1 MSHLFMLW
9 AYRDGE
15 EGISKRARIQ
25 GLSSQHHKGL
35 HLLHHEVIKFYPQCV
50 ETPHF
55 SHRWP
60 GRKSIAFLITD
71 CASLLLDP
79 WHLCPKLA
87 QRSPWGFIDA
97 WAGGCRLVPSW
108 CIDMYL
114 NHLEPGHCPCF
125 EDQVW
130 HPTTSSIKMF
140 QSRESHAA
148 ADHVLFRSRLTDH
161 MEAGEGG

>member
-1 MSHLFMLW
+1 MSYYFASLLNLICLMSHFFMLW

-15 EGISKRARIQ
+15 EGMSKRARVQ

-97 WAGGCRLVPSW
+97 WCRRVQA
-108 CIDMYL
+108 
-114 NHLEPGHCPCF
+114 CPILMH
-125 EDQVW
+125 W
-130 HPTTSSIKMF
+130 HVSQPFGAWALPLLWRSGMTSYYIQHQDVSKQRIPCCCWPC
-140 QSRESHAA
+140 S
-148 ADHVLFRSRLTDH
+148 L
-161 MEAGEGG
+161 